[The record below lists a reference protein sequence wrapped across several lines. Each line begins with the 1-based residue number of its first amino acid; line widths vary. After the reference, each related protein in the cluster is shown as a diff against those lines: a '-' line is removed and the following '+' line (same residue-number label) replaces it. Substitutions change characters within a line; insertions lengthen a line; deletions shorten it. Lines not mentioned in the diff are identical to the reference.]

1 MDKFASGVVSEL
13 NKFRI
18 NPQCVAK
25 RIETFRRGLS
35 RLKAGDPFLKEI
47 DEFVN
52 RLPSVKPMAEFQIN
66 EILCD
71 AAKSQLDVFIQD
83 PDSYTNYRKGFEL
96 DGIVPKYYLKEEPV
110 LIADDGAENPE
121 DIVSK
126 CLLNKIDYGRVG
138 RGTLCSNDYTQLG
151 IAHILKDGENYV
163 MLIFAYKKAKKRSD
177 MELPPG
183 DLTELK
189 QAFDLFDVQNEG
201 EISPHD
207 TLEAM
212 KNLGYD
218 KSNPELY
225 RIMSE
230 LDTPEN
236 DTVDF
241 PLFANHIIG
250 MISDKTTEDG
260 IRTIFNLFVD
270 DPKEGTVSALNL
282 KKIIEELGEKPSQEK
297 INKILSMKGGVNA
310 KLTFEEFLDYMK
322 STYGDG
328 PETNAKISTTV
339 NTRTTPGRS
348 SRITKTTITTT
359 TTTVTTGVR
368 RGGNETTSGR
378 SNRSRKW

>member
-13 NKFRI
+13 NKFRL
-18 NPQCVAK
+18 NPQCVSK
-25 RIETFRRGLS
+25 RLETFRRGLS

-52 RLPSVKPMAEFQIN
+52 RLPSVRPMTELQVN

-71 AAKSQLDVFIQD
+71 AAKSQLDLFVQD
-83 PDSYTNYRKGFEL
+83 TDAYTNYRRGSEL
-96 DGIVPKYYLKEEPV
+96 DGVVPKYYIKEEPV

-126 CLLNKIDYGRVG
+126 CLLNRIDYGRVG
-138 RGTLCSNDYTQLG
+138 RGALCSDEYTQIG
-151 IAHILKDGENYV
+151 IAHMLKDGENYV
-163 MLIFAYKKAKKRSD
+163 MLIFAHKKAKKRSD

-183 DLTELK
+183 DLSELK

-241 PLFANHIIG
+241 PLFANHIVG
-250 MISDKTTEDG
+250 MISDKKSEEG

-282 KKIIEELGEKPSQEK
+282 KKIIEELGERPSQEK
-297 INKILSMKGGVNA
+297 IDRILNMKGGVNA
-310 KLTFEEFLDYMK
+310 RLTFEEFLDYMREA
-322 STYGDG
+322 YGDI
-328 PETNAKISTTV
+328 PETKGK
-339 NTRTTPGRS
+339 P
-348 SRITKTTITTT
+348 SRVVKTTITTT
-359 TTTVTTGVR
+359 TTTVTTGT
-368 RGGNETTSGR
+368 RG
-378 SNRSRKW
+378 NRGRKW